1 LATSAKGLAAL
12 FTLVLLSV
20 LRGEEWKSCRRR
32 HDQRHPSAGQIL
44 DESGQLR
51 SIGGMVLPPLYHA
64 ALSATRYVSFELV
77 TRNRVHRHSFFEPC
91 IVLSGSGEFEHGSA
105 VYSLQ
110 EGDLFIADPGVYH
123 EIRSLRT
130 TDLGL
135 YFLAFS
141 LARASRPC
149 WFGEQRGLRQEPIS
163 EFIRCHSVHLPGQSH
178 LISLFEHAM
187 KLSRNDGGHMQCP
200 FYGDA
205 AILLLN
211 QVIAALTESARLS
224 AEDRGDHQ
232 LTNRVAEAIE
242 ERLHQPL
249 RIATLARDCGMSE
262 RTLRR
267 KWKNSSGS
275 SLTYEINHRRIVRA
289 SHLLL
294 LPDMSIAEVGYQVGI
309 ESPAQFSRIFRAV
322 KGLTPKDYRR
332 KYLGRLP
339 ELSSGGPPSGTE
351 FLNGDL

>member
-1 LATSAKGLAAL
+1 LPQEA
-12 FTLVLLSV
+12 
-20 LRGEEWKSCRRR
+20 RR
-32 HDQRHPSAGQIL
+32 RHPSAGQIL

-51 SIGGMVLPPLYHA
+51 SIEGMILPPLYHA
-64 ALSATRYVSFELV
+64 ALSATRYVSFEQV

-105 VYSLQ
+105 VFPLR

-141 LARASRPC
+141 IARASRTSRS
-149 WFGEQRGLRQEPIS
+149 GEQRGLRQEPIA
-163 EFIRCHSVHLPGQSH
+163 EFIRRHSVHLPGQSH
-178 LISLFEHAM
+178 LIPLFEHAM
-187 KLSRNDGGHMQCP
+187 KLSRNDVGQMQSP
-200 FYGDA
+200 FYGDS

-224 AEDRGDHQ
+224 AEDHGERE
-232 LTNRVAEAIE
+232 LTNRVADAIE
-242 ERLHQPL
+242 KRLHQPL
-249 RIATLARDCGMSE
+249 RIASLARDCGMSE

-267 KWKNSSGS
+267 KWKSSSGS

-309 ESPAQFSRIFRAV
+309 ESPAQFSRMFKGV

-339 ELSSGGPPSGTE
+339 ELSSGSPPLGTE
-351 FLNGDL
+351 FLDGELGDS

>member
-1 LATSAKGLAAL
+1 M
-12 FTLVLLSV
+12 F
-20 LRGEEWKSCRRR
+20 
-32 HDQRHPSAGQIL
+32 
-44 DESGQLR
+44 
-51 SIGGMVLPPLYHA
+51 LPPLYHA
-64 ALSATRYVSFELV
+64 ALSATRYVSFEQV

-91 IVLSGSGEFEHGSA
+91 IVLSGTGEFEHGSA
-105 VYSLQ
+105 VFSLR
-110 EGDLFIADPGVYH
+110 EGDLFIANPGVYH

-141 LARASRPC
+141 IARASRTSRS
-149 WFGEQRGLRQEPIS
+149 GAQLGLRQETIA
-163 EFIRCHSVHLPGQSH
+163 EFMRCHSVYLPGQSH
-178 LISLFEHAM
+178 LVSLFEHAM
-187 KLSRNDGGHMQCP
+187 KLSRSDVGQGQSP

-211 QVIAALTESARLS
+211 QVVSALTESARLS
-224 AEDRGDHQ
+224 AEDHGHHQ

-242 ERLHQPL
+242 NRLHQPL

-275 SLTYEINHRRIVRA
+275 SLTFEINHRRIVRA

-294 LPDMSIAEVGYQVGI
+294 LPDISVAEAGYQVGI
-309 ESPAQFSRIFRAV
+309 ESPAQFSRMFRGV
-322 KGLTPKDYRR
+322 KGLTPQDYRR

-351 FLNGDL
+351 FLDGDPMDS

>member
-1 LATSAKGLAAL
+1 MG
-12 FTLVLLSV
+12 
-20 LRGEEWKSCRRR
+20 
-32 HDQRHPSAGQIL
+32 
-44 DESGQLR
+44 
-51 SIGGMVLPPLYHA
+51 LPPFYHA
-64 ALSATRYVSFELV
+64 ALSATHYVSFELV

-91 IVLSGSGEFEHGSA
+91 IVVSGTGEFEHGSA
-105 VYSLQ
+105 VFSLR

-141 LARASRPC
+141 IARASRTSRSA
-149 WFGEQRGLRQEPIS
+149 EQRGLRQEIMA

-178 LISLFEHAM
+178 LIPLFEHAM
-187 KLSRNDGGHMQCP
+187 KLSRNGVGKMQSP
-200 FYGDA
+200 FYGDV

-211 QVIAALTESARLS
+211 QVIASLTKSARLS
-224 AEDRGDHQ
+224 AEDHGDQQ

-242 ERLHQPL
+242 KRLHQPL
-249 RIATLARDCGMSE
+249 RIATLAKECGMSE

-275 SLTYEINHRRIVRA
+275 PLTHEINHRRIERA

-309 ESPAQFSRIFRAV
+309 ESPARFSRMFNGV
-322 KGLTPKDYRR
+322 KGLTPKEYRR

-339 ELSSGGPPSGTE
+339 ELSSGSPTFGTE
-351 FLNGDL
+351 FLDEDSRDG

>member
-1 LATSAKGLAAL
+1 M
-12 FTLVLLSV
+12 
-20 LRGEEWKSCRRR
+20 
-32 HDQRHPSAGQIL
+32 P
-44 DESGQLR
+44 
-51 SIGGMVLPPLYHA
+51 LPPLYHA
-64 ALSATRYVSFELV
+64 ALSATRYVSFEQV

-91 IVLSGSGEFEHGSA
+91 IVLSGTGEFEHGSA
-105 VYSLQ
+105 VFSLR
-110 EGDLFIADPGVYH
+110 EGDLFIANPGVYH

-141 LARASRPC
+141 IARASRPSRS
-149 WFGEQRGLRQEPIS
+149 GEQRGLRQETMA
-163 EFIRCHSVHLPGQSH
+163 EFIRGHNVYLPGQSH
-178 LISLFEHAM
+178 LIPLFEHAM
-187 KLSRNDGGHMQCP
+187 NLSRNDVGQTQSP

-211 QVIAALTESARLS
+211 QIVAALTESARLS
-224 AEDRGDHQ
+224 VEDHSHHL

-242 ERLHQPL
+242 KRLHQPL

-267 KWKNSSGS
+267 KWKNSGGS
-275 SLTYEINHRRIVRA
+275 SLSNEINHRRIVRA

-294 LPDMSIAEVGYQVGI
+294 LPDISVAEVGYQVGI
-309 ESPAQFSRIFRAV
+309 ESPAQFSRIFRSM

-351 FLNGDL
+351 FLDGDLTDS

>member
-1 LATSAKGLAAL
+1 
-12 FTLVLLSV
+12 
-20 LRGEEWKSCRRR
+20 
-32 HDQRHPSAGQIL
+32 
-44 DESGQLR
+44 
-51 SIGGMVLPPLYHA
+51 MVLPPLYHA
-64 ALSATRYVSFELV
+64 ALSATRYVSFEQV

-91 IVLSGSGEFEHGSA
+91 IVLSGTGEFEHGSA
-105 VYSLQ
+105 VFSLR

-123 EIRSLRT
+123 EIRSLKT

-141 LARASRPC
+141 IARASRTSRS
-149 WFGEQRGLRQEPIS
+149 GEKLGLRQETVA
-163 EFIRCHSVHLPGQSH
+163 EFIRCHSVYLPGQSH

-187 KLSRNDGGHMQCP
+187 KLSRSDVGQMQSP

-224 AEDRGDHQ
+224 AEDHGHHQ
-232 LTNRVAEAIE
+232 LTNRVADAIE
-242 ERLHQPL
+242 KRLHQPL

-275 SLTYEINHRRIVRA
+275 SLTNEINHRRIVRA

-294 LPDMSIAEVGYQVGI
+294 LPDISIAEVGYQVGL
-309 ESPAQFSRIFRAV
+309 ESPAQFSRMFRV
-322 KGLTPKDYRR
+322 LKGLTPKEYRR

-339 ELSSGGPPSGTE
+339 ELSSGGAPSGTE
-351 FLNGDL
+351 FLDGDVSGS

>member
-1 LATSAKGLAAL
+1 
-12 FTLVLLSV
+12 
-20 LRGEEWKSCRRR
+20 
-32 HDQRHPSAGQIL
+32 
-44 DESGQLR
+44 
-51 SIGGMVLPPLYHA
+51 MVLPPLYHA
-64 ALSATRYVSFELV
+64 ALSATRYVSFEQV

-91 IVLSGSGEFEHGSA
+91 IVLSGTGEFEHGSA
-105 VYSLQ
+105 VFTLR

-141 LARASRPC
+141 IARASRTPRS
-149 WFGEQRGLRQEPIS
+149 GEELGLRQETVA
-163 EFIRCHSVHLPGQSH
+163 EFIRDHSVHLPGQSH
-178 LISLFEHAM
+178 LIPLFEHAM
-187 KLSRNDGGHMQCP
+187 KLSRNDVGRTQSP

-211 QVIAALTESARLS
+211 QVIAALTESTRLS
-224 AEDRGDHQ
+224 AEDHGHHQ
-232 LTNRVAEAIE
+232 LTNRVADAIE
-242 ERLHQPL
+242 RRLHQPL

-267 KWKNSSGS
+267 KWKNSRGS
-275 SLTYEINHRRIVRA
+275 SLTSEINHRRIVRA

-294 LPDMSIAEVGYQVGI
+294 LPDISIAEVGYQVGL
-309 ESPAQFSRIFRAV
+309 ESPAQFSRMFRGV
-322 KGLTPKDYRR
+322 KGLTPKEYRR

-339 ELSSGGPPSGTE
+339 ELSSDGPPSGTE
-351 FLNGDL
+351 FLDDDLRDS

>member
-1 LATSAKGLAAL
+1 
-12 FTLVLLSV
+12 
-20 LRGEEWKSCRRR
+20 
-32 HDQRHPSAGQIL
+32 
-44 DESGQLR
+44 
-51 SIGGMVLPPLYHA
+51 MVLPPLYHA
-64 ALSATRYVSFELV
+64 ALSATRYVSFEQV

-91 IVLSGSGEFEHGSA
+91 IVLSGTGEFEHGSA
-105 VYSLQ
+105 VFSLR
-110 EGDLFIADPGVYH
+110 EGDLFIANPGVYH

-135 YFLAFS
+135 YFLAFNI
-141 LARASRPC
+141 ARASRTSRS
-149 WFGEQRGLRQEPIS
+149 GEPRGLRQETMA
-163 EFIRCHSVHLPGQSH
+163 EFIRCHNVYLPGQSH

-187 KLSRNDGGHMQCP
+187 KLSRNDLGQTQSP

-224 AEDRGDHQ
+224 AEDHGHHQ
-232 LTNRVAEAIE
+232 LTNRVADAIE
-242 ERLHQPL
+242 KRLHQPL

-267 KWKNSSGS
+267 KWKNSRGS
-275 SLTYEINHRRIVRA
+275 SLTNEINHRRIVRA

-294 LPDMSIAEVGYQVGI
+294 LPDISIAEIGYQVGL
-309 ESPAQFSRIFRAV
+309 ESPAQFSRMFRSV
-322 KGLTPKDYRR
+322 KGLTPKEYRR

-339 ELSSGGPPSGTE
+339 ELSSAGPPSGTE
-351 FLNGDL
+351 FLDGDLRDS

>member
-1 LATSAKGLAAL
+1 
-12 FTLVLLSV
+12 
-20 LRGEEWKSCRRR
+20 
-32 HDQRHPSAGQIL
+32 
-44 DESGQLR
+44 
-51 SIGGMVLPPLYHA
+51 MVLPPLYHA
-64 ALSATRYVSFELV
+64 ALSATRYVSFEQV

-91 IVLSGSGEFEHGSA
+91 IVLSGTGEFEHGSA
-105 VYSLQ
+105 VFSLR
-110 EGDLFIADPGVYH
+110 EGDLFIANPGVYH

-141 LARASRPC
+141 IARASRTSRS
-149 WFGEQRGLRQEPIS
+149 GAQLGLRQETIA
-163 EFIRCHSVHLPGQSH
+163 EFMRCHSVYLPGQSH
-178 LISLFEHAM
+178 LVSLFEHAM
-187 KLSRNDGGHMQCP
+187 KLSRSDVGQGQSP

-211 QVIAALTESARLS
+211 QVVSALTESARLS
-224 AEDRGDHQ
+224 AEDHGHHQ

-242 ERLHQPL
+242 NRLHQPL

-275 SLTYEINHRRIVRA
+275 SLTFEINHRRIVRA

-294 LPDMSIAEVGYQVGI
+294 LPDISVAEAGYQVGI
-309 ESPAQFSRIFRAV
+309 ESPAQFSRMFRGV
-322 KGLTPKDYRR
+322 KGLTPQDYRR

-351 FLNGDL
+351 FLDGDPRDS

>member
-1 LATSAKGLAAL
+1 
-12 FTLVLLSV
+12 
-20 LRGEEWKSCRRR
+20 
-32 HDQRHPSAGQIL
+32 
-44 DESGQLR
+44 
-51 SIGGMVLPPLYHA
+51 MVLPPLYHA
-64 ALSATRYVSFELV
+64 ALSATRYVSFEQV

-91 IVLSGSGEFEHGSA
+91 IVLSGTGEFEHGSA
-105 VYSLQ
+105 VFTLR

-141 LARASRPC
+141 IARATRTSRS
-149 WFGEQRGLRQEPIS
+149 GEELGLRQETVA
-163 EFIRCHSVHLPGQSH
+163 EFIRDHSVHLPGQSH
-178 LISLFEHAM
+178 LIPLFEHAM
-187 KLSRNDGGHMQCP
+187 KLSRNDVGQTQSP

-211 QVIAALTESARLS
+211 QVIAALTESTRLS
-224 AEDRGDHQ
+224 AEDHGHHQ
-232 LTNRVAEAIE
+232 LTNRVADAIE
-242 ERLHQPL
+242 RRLHQPL

-267 KWKNSSGS
+267 KWKNSRGS
-275 SLTYEINHRRIVRA
+275 SLTSEINHRRIVRA

-294 LPDMSIAEVGYQVGI
+294 LPDISIAEVGYQVGL
-309 ESPAQFSRIFRAV
+309 ESPAQFSRMFRGV
-322 KGLTPKDYRR
+322 KGLTPKEYRR

-351 FLNGDL
+351 FLDDDLRDS

>member
-1 LATSAKGLAAL
+1 
-12 FTLVLLSV
+12 
-20 LRGEEWKSCRRR
+20 
-32 HDQRHPSAGQIL
+32 
-44 DESGQLR
+44 
-51 SIGGMVLPPLYHA
+51 MVLPPLYHA
-64 ALSATRYVSFELV
+64 AVSATRHVSFEHV

-91 IVLSGSGEFEHGSA
+91 IVVSGTGEFEHGPA
-105 VYSLQ
+105 LFSLR
-110 EGDLFIADPGVYH
+110 EGDLFIANPGVYH

-141 LARASRPC
+141 IARASRTSRS
-149 WFGEQRGLRQEPIS
+149 GELRGLRQETLV
-163 EFIRCHSVHLPGQSH
+163 EFLRSHSVHLPGQSH
-178 LISLFEHAM
+178 LIPLFEHAM
-187 KLSRNDGGHMQCP
+187 KLSRNDVDEMQSP

-211 QVIAALTESARLS
+211 QIISAVSESARRS
-224 AEDRGDHQ
+224 AEDHGDSQ

-242 ERLHQPL
+242 NRLHQPL
-249 RIATLARDCGMSE
+249 QIATLARDCGMSE

-267 KWKNSSGS
+267 KWKNLKGS
-275 SLTYEINHRRIVRA
+275 SLTDEITQRRIVRA

-309 ESPAQFSRIFRAV
+309 ESPAQFSRMFRGV

-339 ELSSGGPPSGTE
+339 KLSSGGLQFGTE
-351 FLNGDL
+351 FLDGDLRGS